1 MGKAMLRQ
9 RFLGA
14 IAVAITCLDAVLATA
29 SPPSISVLEQQAL
42 AEFSKAGDAVRER
55 LAREA
60 AGDLIGARIAA
71 RDGDTHRYR
80 FLDIQRELRRL
91 HSRAAPTPSVAA
103 SRSPFS
109 PDPSFLVPSADG
121 SAPKPERNEPLM
133 GRVSRPLGTCIG
145 RTSCR
150 IHPVSVTGRDRTRNR
165 RCRVPRD
172 ELGTCIPVVSL
183 DAWLTKRWRRPMTGR
198 GSFPRVR
205 CHASRFWFIGHAV
218 PVAKCANRRRRRSRG
233 GCIGWLLG

>member
-9 RFLGA
+9 RVLGA

-42 AEFSKAGDAVRER
+42 AEFTKAGDAVRER

-71 RDGDTHRYR
+71 RDADTHRYR
-80 FLDIQRELRRL
+80 FLDIQRELGRL

-109 PDPSFLVPSADG
+109 PDPSFLVPSADS

-133 GRVSRPLGTCIG
+133 GRVSRPAWDMYRPHELPDSPGVRDGAGQNQESQVPGAAG
-145 RTSCR
+145 RAGDMYSGGLARRLADKEVAATDDRSG
-150 IHPVSVTGRDRTRNR
+150 IVSSGE
-165 RCRVPRD
+165 VPR
-172 ELGTCIPVVSL
+172 EPFLVYRARSTGSVV
-183 DAWLTKRWRRPMTGR
+183 RE
-198 GSFPRVR
+198 
-205 CHASRFWFIGHAV
+205 
-218 PVAKCANRRRRRSRG
+218 
-233 GCIGWLLG
+233 